1 MVGGLEHL
9 SYGDRL
15 REVHLFSL
23 EAQGR
28 AHCGLPV
35 LPVLKGAYNEDGD

>member
-1 MVGGLEHL
+1 MVEGLEHL

-23 EAQGR
+23 EERRLRGELTAAFQ
-28 AHCGLPV
+28 
-35 LPVLKGAYNEDGD
+35 YFQY